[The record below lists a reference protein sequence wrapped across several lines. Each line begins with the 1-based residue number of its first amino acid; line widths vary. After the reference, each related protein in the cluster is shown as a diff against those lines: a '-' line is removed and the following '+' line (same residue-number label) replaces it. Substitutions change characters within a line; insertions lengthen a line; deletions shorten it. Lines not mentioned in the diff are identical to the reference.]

1 MPKSRIEFWQNKFK
15 ANRKRDFV
23 VRNELR
29 EKGIKCLVVWECSIK
44 KMQKDEEFQIRL
56 LDKVVAFLTS
66 EDFFMEL

>member
-1 MPKSRIEFWQNKFK
+1 M
-15 ANRKRDFV
+15 

-29 EKGIKCLVVWECSIK
+29 EKGIRCLVVWECSVK

-66 EDFFMEL
+66 EDSFMEL